1 MSQIKAEISQHTNL
15 KLIFHKNV
23 QGVYAKST
31 HFCII
36 DISVF
41 IEIKY
46 GYEWPYLFKILP
58 KFRICLVFE
67 GLTITY
73 GTLAV

>member
-1 MSQIKAEISQHTNL
+1 MSFSFFDIYI
-15 KLIFHKNV
+15 

-58 KFRICLVFE
+58 AFRICLFFK
-67 GLTITY
+67 GLTIIE
-73 GTLAV
+73 GVKAVKSRFGEFCSGAL